1 MERFEGLTRKHLIS
15 MVINDVQIRKMGLP
29 KYKIEKICRTFLD
42 VVNYSLISMKEGEK
56 MEIRGIGTFSVRRR
70 KAYMAHNPQTMKRFE
85 CKESLVLSFKTG
97 KLVKEVLK
105 KKRIKRY

>member
-1 MERFEGLTRKHLIS
+1 MKGITRSDLIS
-15 MVINDVQIRKMGLP
+15 MVINNVKIRKMDLP
-29 KYKIEKICRTFLD
+29 KYKIDKICRTFAD
-42 VVNYSLISMKEGEK
+42 TISHSLVTMKEGEK

-105 KKRIKRY
+105 KKRIKGSK